1 MVESLTNFPFSHGT
15 TLKLFSVSC
24 RFPGP
29 FAKDIWSGPD
39 DAFYILD
46 RDAERV
52 IQVRSGEA
60 EVEPSQKSN
69 PGDLSTCNRP
79 PPKMQLESYNNT
91 TNIFEAC
98 ENAYRVAR
106 LRTSIHNTQVVSKGT
121 IRLER
126 PCGVAVEGPDRAVY
140 VLDREGSRVV
150 RYVRGRSMQVAGGT
164 EPGSGAG
171 QLNAGPTGRIYVP
184 QI

>member
-106 LRTSIHNTQVVSKGT
+106 LRTSIHNT
-121 IRLER
+121 L
-126 PCGVAVEGPDRAVY
+126 
-140 VLDREGSRVV
+140 
-150 RYVRGRSMQVAGGT
+150 GG
-164 EPGSGAG
+164 E
-171 QLNAGPTGRIYVP
+171 
-184 QI
+184 